1 MFLSGK
7 IEIKTETVTRDK
19 EGHYVM
25 TMRSSQEDRT
35 SVYTYTKQILID
47 YTKQILIDYT
57 KQILIDYA
65 KQILIDY
72 TKQILINYTKQILI
86 DIKGETDSNI
96 TVLFVL
102 VAK

>member
-7 IEIKTETVTRDK
+7 IEIKTKTVTRDK
-19 EGHYVM
+19 EGHYIM
-25 TMRSSQEDRT
+25 TMRSSQENRT
-35 SVYTYTKQILID
+35 SVYTYRKQILID

-57 KQILIDYA
+57 KQII
-65 KQILIDY
+65 IDY
-72 TKQILINYTKQILI
+72 TKQMLINYTKQILI
-86 DIKGETDSNI
+86 DIKGETDRNI

>member
-19 EGHYVM
+19 EGHYIM

-35 SVYTYTKQILID
+35 SVCTYI
-47 YTKQILIDYT
+47 
-57 KQILIDYA
+57 

-86 DIKGETDSNI
+86 DIKGETDSNV